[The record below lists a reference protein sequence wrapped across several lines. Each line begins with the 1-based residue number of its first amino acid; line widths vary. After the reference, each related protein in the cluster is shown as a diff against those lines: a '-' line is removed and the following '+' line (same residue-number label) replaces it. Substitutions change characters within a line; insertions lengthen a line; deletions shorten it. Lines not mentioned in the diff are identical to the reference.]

1 MITDGGPLYTQIEE
15 QLPNFIQ
22 TNHPKFAKFV
32 EKYYEF
38 LELNLLTFNDLDLNE
53 DKPTQE
59 LNDVTYTVTVAIGN
73 NDYSDSVNKFFVG
86 GTVSPTLD
94 VSTGV
99 TYIFDQSDSTNL
111 GHPLRISQHP
121 DGRHTPDGE
130 EYSNG
135 VNVVAWGTPG
145 TATAQTSVYI
155 SPDIA
160 NTYLYYYCNTHS
172 GMGGNV
178 WIANT
183 TPYISLENGSTDAA
197 NTNSN
202 YIDFENPNRQGQQ
215 FLSGETVK
223 GDTSGATGTV
233 KGKYS
238 NTQAYVQETNNGN
251 FQTGETIRG
260 LSSRVSANVTG
271 YLRQPLNAS
280 RNIKHFQDV
289 DKAPAGFVE
298 LFRKEFLQGVP
309 KGMLASKA
317 SMLKHIKDFYRAKG
331 NESSFQFI
339 FRLLYGK
346 EDVTFYYPSSDILR
360 LSDGRWTRNKT
371 VKIDYDQA
379 NNFASF
385 EGRKIKGSISNVYAL
400 VERTETYQIGSSTI
414 SELYLSNI
422 DANNASY
429 NANTDSGFTS
439 LLVADEI
446 TTTTTD
452 DDGNYATA
460 NLTGIVASVTID
472 SGGSNYKAG
481 DEIRVTGGSGSEA
494 GIKVSSVSDATISA
508 FDITDPGDGF
518 SVGDG
523 VTFIN
528 EGTGGTGGTARV
540 QTITPTANVFIDS
553 LIINP
558 HKEDL
563 LSASAF
569 TAPLQSV
576 TANTHIFS
584 NSSTTFS
591 AGVNSTVAPK
601 KGDLLIELSISQ
613 LLAEDDRTLT
623 TEAAGGVRRFDTESD
638 ASISAYNANNAKFG
652 TVVSVD
658 TTTTPNTVIYA
669 LGSIVL
675 DSTTGTKTVRNFE
688 NTETVFVYDTQKDGT
703 GSPASANGHNAVFS
717 DTGVNA
723 VFANTPSVY
732 SSGTILISNTYHGAT
747 SGTITE
753 VEIGGI
759 RSLQVLSSGQGYTTI
774 PVVSIANTTI
784 ESYGNALDKVG
795 ANSVFVTLAS
805 TIANQFSSNTIV
817 KNVGNTAF
825 GLVLGPILSNTA
837 LVATGNTVL
846 RVQMTS
852 SNNFSASDT
861 LTAYTNISPFSP
873 VGIGDFGTANIA
885 TSGATATFTQ
895 ATHGL
900 TVGQRIT
907 VSGSASGT
915 DADVYNNTHTIASV
929 TDAATFTVTFP
940 STPTDTS
947 ETNLRIRR
955 IVTANVAI
963 TNAVFANTGSAG
975 NNATISIASIAI
987 GAIQSVSIYNFGANY
1002 LTAPTLDASGVGGNN
1017 ATLTASLGALAE
1029 YDGFFDGP
1037 YGVLSGKNKMQD
1049 NYYYQDFSYV
1059 IKTDVDTKTYR
1070 DQILN
1075 LVHPAGLKM
1084 FGEVSMYLNA
1094 TAGLM
1099 NSAANTI
1106 ESTVANTAL
1115 VAGTTGVP
1123 NYRLHELTIANQN
1136 TVSSNTQITVQASLY
1151 RPAIASPAFDL
1162 RIKFPSVDYDL
1173 VLEHDN
1179 AGIAVESAGD
1189 TIGFET
1195 VTGGTLVL
1203 DDGSSKIQLEE
1214 YFDSIVQE
1222 NESNLELEEASLGI
1236 GIINLLLED
1245 NGRILLEGAVL
1256 SIGTEVQEGIILE
1269 DTGSSGIHAKNYL
1282 LEEPST
1288 ESTQLIS
1295 EDYHDS
1301 FNFVLEE
1308 DGNDYL
1314 IEQEGT
1320 EYSYILGEDGT
1331 TRFMGIDRSVEAL
1344 RITLEIEE
1352 HTVDTNFKVVDRV
1365 LSDSMTLPKIQF
1377 PEEFTGAVHIDLGF
1391 GSQLRLETDIF
1402 ARIKLDGVIG
1412 DLLLEDGGLVLTE
1425 DQPVY
1430 EDGYD
1435 FELLML
1441 ERTEGMFPLY
1451 LAMEDTMTDEV
1462 IKHTE
1467 IQIVPMALDEIPAEA
1482 IGIVIDNPV
1491 HTADQTWLAEN
1502 GNRFIYDSV
1511 LEAVSKA
1518 SAIVI
1523 NDVNLPYGTNSPVSY
1538 TVKEEGNINASMGE
1552 EFELLTENGDR
1563 YVEESTEELVTLA
1576 TEAGDT
1582 YLLEQSYLS
1591 NQKLA
1596 TNRAADTSK
1605 AGRRSFISEDYKR
1618 EASITGTNTFFDE
1631 IFNAPIVLEDDDTY
1645 LISEHSN
1652 QKLESERGNEF
1663 QTDHTDRT
1671 TSYVTLETYTDDS
1684 DLLLSESD
1692 DDRVFLPLQLEDVTG
1707 PGNLGLEITTV
1718 SNSRRLVTH
1727 DLLDVIVE
1735 EEGISL
1741 EEDDR
1746 ILMED
1751 YCGGPGDQ
1759 YLAEDGSYFKLNH
1772 NSDNLGTEGVLGI
1785 QHLTQEQLSIEDFHG
1800 KLGLEG
1806 IQGDVG
1812 SIILESHTPAGI
1824 GITLLIENG
1833 DRILYD
1839 HTDSD
1844 PIYLLDERSFART
1857 SANSKIKI
1865 IDDNRL
1871 IGYQSNNLI
1880 ADNLLGIYSNFI
1892 AENGDN
1898 FTTEASKD
1906 YAITSEVELVD
1917 EKWPHGVTDYA
1928 RIVFADGDT
1937 ATVIEK
1943 VDDYRI
1949 NVDLG
1954 AIRLED
1960 AENPISKDNANLV
1973 LEADGGKILF
1983 NYGQATSQ
1991 NYRLEY
1997 GRYTQESQEGKLL
2010 VEETSDANDIG
2021 RAYQFTI
2028 NGITTDG
2035 TTLPNIHEWSEIHG
2049 DNIVYESGEN
2059 ILMEDGEI
2067 NTQDPNAILLEWE
2080 NNLILED
2087 DTELLLETGQY
2098 VVLEDDTDDG
2108 EYLNFE
2114 ESPFVTLE
2122 DIHYNYKL
2130 LNFEPTKYRIEHIAN
2145 NTFMTLSQE
2154 VHLFTDASIRVN
2166 HLEQVPS

>member
-1 MITDGGPLYTQIEE
+1 MRTDGGALYTQIED
-15 QLPNFIQ
+15 QLPNFVQ
-22 TNHPKFAKFV
+22 TSHPKFAKFI

-38 LELNLLTFNDLDLNE
+38 LELNLITFNDLDLNE
-53 DKPTQE
+53 DKPIQE
-59 LNDVTYTVTVAIGN
+59 VDDVTYTVTVAIGN
-73 NDYSDSVNKFFVG
+73 NDYSNAVNKYFVG
-86 GTVSPTLD
+86 GVVSPTLD
-94 VSTGV
+94 VSTGI

-155 SPDIA
+155 SPDVA
-160 NTYLYYYCNTHS
+160 NTYLYYYCNNHS

-178 WIANT
+178 WVANT
-183 TPYISLENGSTDAA
+183 TPYISLENGSTDVA

-202 YIDFENPNRQGQQ
+202 YIDLENPNRQGQQ
-215 FLSGETVK
+215 FLSGETIK
-223 GDTSGATGTV
+223 GDTSGATGRV

-260 LSSRVSANVTG
+260 LTSRVSANVTG

-280 RNIKHFQDV
+280 RNVKHFQDV

-309 KGMLASKA
+309 KGMLANKA

-346 EDVTFYYPSSDILR
+346 EDVTFYYPSTDILR

-379 NNFASF
+379 DNFSSF
-385 EGRKIKGSISNVYAL
+385 EGRIIKGSVSNVYAL
-400 VERTETYQIGSSTI
+400 VERTETYQIGSTTI

-429 NANTDSGFTS
+429 NAITDSSYTS
-439 LLVADEI
+439 FLVTDQI
-446 TTTTTD
+446 TTTTVDTS
-452 DDGNYATA
+452 GNYATA
-460 NLTGIVASVTID
+460 ALTGIVSSVNID
-472 SGGSNYKAG
+472 SGGSNYKVG
-481 DEIRVTGGSGSEA
+481 DEIQVSGGSGSEA
-494 GIKVSSVSDATISA
+494 GVKVSSVSDATISA

-553 LIINP
+553 LTINP
-558 HKEDL
+558 HKDDL

-569 TAPLQSV
+569 TSPLQSV
-576 TANTHIFS
+576 TANTHVYS

-601 KGDLLIELSISQ
+601 KGDLLIELSINE
-613 LLAEDDRTLT
+613 LAVEAGCPTGIHTTRTACNADTSSAGHAAGNNNWPDYNGYNYTTEDDKL
-623 TEAAGGVRRFDTESD
+623 FDTESD
-638 ASISAYNANNAKFG
+638 ATISAYNANNAKFG

-669 LGSIVL
+669 LGSIVIN
-675 DSTTGTKTVRNFE
+675 STTGAKTIRNFE
-688 NTETVFVYDTQKDGT
+688 ISETVFVYDTQKDGT
-703 GSPASANGHNAVFS
+703 GSPASENGHNAVFS
-717 DTGVNA
+717 DTGVNI

-732 SSGTILISNTYHGAT
+732 SSGTTLITSAHHGAL

-753 VEIGGI
+753 AEIGGI
-759 RSLQVLSSGQGYTTI
+759 RSLQVLSSGQGYTSI

-805 TIANQFSSNTIV
+805 AIANQFTSNTIV
-817 KNVGNTAF
+817 KNQGNTAT
-825 GLVLGPILSNTA
+825 GIVLGPILSSTD

-852 SNNFSASDT
+852 STNFSASDT
-861 LTAYTNISPFSP
+861 LTAYTNITPYNP
-873 VGIGDFGTANIA
+873 VGIGDFGTADVA

-895 ATHGL
+895 AAHGL
-900 TVGQRIT
+900 TVGQRII

-929 TDAATFTVTFP
+929 TDASTFTVTFP

-947 ETNLRIRR
+947 ESNLRTRR
-955 IVTANVAI
+955 VVTANVAT
-963 TNAVFANTGSAG
+963 TNSVFANTGSAG

-1002 LTAPTLDASGVGGNN
+1002 LTAPTLDASGVGGKN
-1017 ATLTASLGALAE
+1017 ATLTATLGALAE

-1037 YGVLSGKNKMQD
+1037 FGVLSGQNKMQD

-1084 FGEVSMYLNA
+1084 FGEVSMISNAAASLWNGNTVKINDVGLNPA
-1094 TAGLM
+1094 LTGG
-1099 NSAANTI
+1099 
-1106 ESTVANTAL
+1106 STN
-1115 VAGTTGVP
+1115 VP
-1123 NYRLHELTIANQN
+1123 HYRLHELTIANQN
-1136 TVSSNTQITVQASLY
+1136 TVSSNTQITIQTSLF
-1151 RPAIASPAFDL
+1151 RPAIAAPAFDL
-1162 RIKFPSVDYDL
+1162 KIKFPSADYDL

-1203 DDGSSKIQLEE
+1203 DDGSSRIQLEE

-1236 GIINLLLED
+1236 GILNLLLED
-1245 NGRILLEGAVL
+1245 GDRILLEGAVL

-1282 LEEPST
+1282 LEEPTT

-1320 EYSYILGEDGT
+1320 EYSYILAEDGT
-1331 TRFMGIDRSVEAL
+1331 TRIMGIDYSVEAL

-1365 LSDSMTLPKIQF
+1365 LSDSMALPKIQF

-1391 GSQLRLETDIF
+1391 GSQLRLEDNEY
-1402 ARIKLDGVIG
+1402 
-1412 DLLLEDGGLVLTE
+1412 LL
-1425 DQPVY
+1425 
-1430 EDGYD
+1430 
-1435 FELLML
+1435 L

-1451 LAMEDTMTDEV
+1451 LAMEDTMQDEV
-1462 IKHTE
+1462 IQTTE
-1467 IQIVPMALDEIPAEA
+1467 IQIVPMALDEVPAEA

-1491 HTADQTWLAEN
+1491 HTEDQTWLAEN

-1552 EFELLTENGDR
+1552 EFELLAENGDR

-1576 TEAGDT
+1576 SEAGET

-1591 NQKLA
+1591 NQRLA
-1596 TNRAADTSK
+1596 SDRAADTSK
-1605 AGRRSFISEDYKR
+1605 LRQRSFISEDYKR
-1618 EASITGTNTFFDE
+1618 EATITGTNTFFDE
-1631 IFNAPIVLEDDDTY
+1631 IFNAPIVLEDDDEY
-1645 LISEHSN
+1645 LISEYSG

-1663 QTDHTDRT
+1663 QTEHTDRT
-1671 TSYVTLETYTDDS
+1671 TSYVTLETNTDDS
-1684 DLLLSESD
+1684 DLLLSEAD
-1692 DDRVFLPLQLEDVTG
+1692 NDRVFLPLQLEDVLG
-1707 PGNLGLEITTV
+1707 GGNLRLEITENY
-1718 SNSRRLVTH
+1718 SASRRLVTH

-1751 YCGGPGDQ
+1751 YCGGPADQ
-1759 YLAEDGSYFKLNH
+1759 FLAEDGSYFKLNH
-1772 NSDNLGTEGVLGI
+1772 NSDNLGTEGILGI

-1806 IQGDVG
+1806 TQGDVG
-1812 SIILESHTPAGI
+1812 SIILEVGTSAGI
-1824 GITLLIENG
+1824 GITLLTENG
-1833 DRILYD
+1833 DRLLND
-1839 HTDSD
+1839 HTNNDSV
-1844 PIYLLDERSFART
+1844 YLLGEHSFART
-1857 SANSKIKI
+1857 SANSKII
-1865 IDDNRL
+1865 VIDDSRL
-1871 IGYQSNNLI
+1871 IGYETDNLV
-1880 ADNLLGIYSNFI
+1880 ADNYNNQYEVNFVAEDGSNLT
-1892 AENGDN
+1892 AESTRVHD
-1898 FTTEASKD
+1898 TT
-1906 YAITSEVELVD
+1906 IEVELVD
-1917 EKWPHGVTDYA
+1917 EKWPHGVIDNA
-1928 RIVFADGDT
+1928 RIIFADGDT

-1954 AIRLED
+1954 GILLED
-1960 AENPISKDNANLV
+1960 AENPITKDNANLV

-1983 NYGQATSQ
+1983 NYGQSTSQ

-2067 NTQDPNAILLEWE
+2067 DNQDPNALLLEWE
-2080 NNLILED
+2080 NQ
-2087 DTELLLETGQY
+2087 LLLEDGIDSVILETGRY
-2098 VVLEDDTDDG
+2098 IILEDDTDDG

-2114 ESPFVTLE
+2114 ESPVVTLE
-2122 DIHYNYKL
+2122 DIHYNHKL
-2130 LNFEPTKYRIEHIAN
+2130 LNFEPTKYRIEYIAN
-2145 NTFMTLSQE
+2145 NTFMKLSQE